1 MDLEEWIKSH
11 LAFTEKTLLDNND
24 ITYSRYQPTLVNPQF
39 KFLCKLRR
47 NKYLRLDEVDDSLKQ
62 AFCDEFE
69 NRDFY
74 LKYDDHVTT
83 EYDESEICESTKYGV
98 LVYQLKKSLEISQA
112 VRGIYDEY
120 KDQIDF
126 SLASSQHFVISS
138 NNLKNNC
145 FEINNWIP
153 LIEHSNMILGFC
165 WEKADPMY
173 MSCAIS
179 YDFGDDS
186 YTEKIKESAST
197 LLHHKKKLLDVL
209 YQYGELNA
217 EKIQQYRESI
227 KQQETIQETQEVT
240 VEETQ
245 EVTVEETQEVTVEET
260 QEVTVEETQEVTV
273 EETQEV
279 TVEETTEAIGQ
290 EPQEAAVEEKHGT
303 GEETYIVEELVEVVN
318 NGSNDITSGAP
329 VEETYIVEELV
340 EVVNNDSNNVTE
352 VQVEVPEVQVEV
364 PEVPAEVPAEVQ
376 VDVPADNS
384 EVIYEQV
391 ITEDGE
397 IDYSKLKEG
406 DIIEIIE
413 IIEESPQADQ
423 EEPQQAKQEEQND
436 VVLLTNDV
444 VATREEFLLKQNNIV
459 EDDVPNQDNIN
470 DIQDNVNDEQNN
482 EESNDNDIDYTVL
495 PNYVKPLD
503 EIMVEEI
510 KVVPLVGKELKS
522 TKPKERKGMLA
533 LSRDRKGRA
542 VSRSRSRPKQRAEEE
557 KKKDTKKVDTKKQN
571 KKR

>member
-364 PEVPAEVPAEVQ
+364 PEVPAEVPAEVPVEVPAEVPVE
-376 VDVPADNS
+376 VDVPA
-384 EVIYEQV
+384 EVPAEVSAEVPSDVPADVRTTFPV
-391 ITEDGE
+391 ITLSSWILTPLTPDGE
-397 IDYSKLKEG
+397 MSFGITALNGVTSVRHMPQVQSAVP
-406 DIIEIIE
+406 
-413 IIEESPQADQ
+413 SPWIRT
-423 EEPQQAKQEEQND
+423 KS
-436 VVLLTNDV
+436 
-444 VATREEFLLKQNNIV
+444 
-459 EDDVPNQDNIN
+459 VP
-470 DIQDNVNDEQNN
+470 
-482 EESNDNDIDYTVL
+482 
-495 PNYVKPLD
+495 
-503 EIMVEEI
+503 
-510 KVVPLVGKELKS
+510 
-522 TKPKERKGMLA
+522 
-533 LSRDRKGRA
+533 
-542 VSRSRSRPKQRAEEE
+542 
-557 KKKDTKKVDTKKQN
+557 
-571 KKR
+571 